1 MKSVVRWN
9 HVVRAGIVVA
19 ALVGPAPAQAELGVP
34 VGWSAR
40 WVEDEIPT
48 KLVAP
53 VDPLGFPDPICSRCK
68 LGSRLLPAQ
77 GGQAEQA
84 TISIL
89 YVGEVDLV
97 GEVRIWVH
105 LGDGQRR
112 LAAVTSVA
120 LVDQDLWAR
129 DVPAGFDW
137 CWKDVVSV
145 WIEVDPVHGPQFE

>member
-1 MKSVVRWN
+1 MKSVARRN

-19 ALVGPAPAQAELGVP
+19 ALAGSTPAQAELGVP

-68 LGSRLLPAQ
+68 LGSRRQSAS
-77 GGQAEQA
+77 GGQAERA
-84 TISIL
+84 TISIF

-97 GEVRIWVH
+97 GDVRIWVH

-120 LVDQDLWAR
+120 LVDQELWTR

-137 CWKDVVSV
+137 RWQDVVSV
-145 WIEVDPVHGPQFE
+145 WIEVE

>member
-1 MKSVVRWN
+1 MKSAFTRN

-19 ALVGPAPAQAELGVP
+19 ALAGPASARAELGVP

-68 LGSRLLPAQ
+68 LGSRLQSAS
-77 GGQAEQA
+77 GGQAAQA
-84 TISIL
+84 TISID

-97 GEVRIWVH
+97 GDVRIWVH
-105 LGDGQRR
+105 LRDGQRR

-120 LVDQDLWAR
+120 LVDQELWTR

-137 CWKDVVSV
+137 CWQDVVSV
-145 WIEVDPVHGPQFE
+145 WIEVEPVHRPGIE

>member
-1 MKSVVRWN
+1 MKSVTRRN

-19 ALVGPAPAQAELGVP
+19 ALAGSAPAQAELGVP

-68 LGSRLLPAQ
+68 LGSRLKSGA
-77 GGQAEQA
+77 GDQAEQA
-84 TISIL
+84 TISIY

-97 GEVRIWVH
+97 GDVRIWVH

-120 LVDQDLWAR
+120 LVDEELWTR

-137 CWKDVVSV
+137 RWQDVVSV
-145 WIEVDPVHGPQFE
+145 WIEVEPVHGPGIE